1 MMSFSLQDDHLQS
14 DDAMVAPAMD
24 AGPITVILEQIRS

>member
-24 AGPITVILEQIRS
+24 AGPITDT